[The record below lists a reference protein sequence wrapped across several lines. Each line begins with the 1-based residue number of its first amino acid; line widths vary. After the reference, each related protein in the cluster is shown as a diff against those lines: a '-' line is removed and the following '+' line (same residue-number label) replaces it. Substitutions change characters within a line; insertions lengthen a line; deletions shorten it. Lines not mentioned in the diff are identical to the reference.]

1 MSKDLILR
9 FAIIGT
15 DPNTKDQVK
24 LGTKAVQLKSA
35 EQICKVQER
44 VRGKLCHLKYLH
56 PNPSE
61 SGKIEDLAR
70 QHKLDPDSAQCLFL
84 PPFEGKRGV
93 WLQPERTFADYM
105 EGVRIFKTIWKVPIL
120 KYFGRNALG

>member
-1 MSKDLILR
+1 MSKNLILR

-24 LGTKAVQLKSA
+24 LGTKAVQLKA
-35 EQICKVQER
+35 EEQICKVQER
-44 VRGKLCHLKYLH
+44 VRGKLCHQTPSISNLFY

-70 QHKLDPDSAQCLFL
+70 QNKLEPDSAQCLFL

-105 EGVRIFKTIWKVPIL
+105 EGVRIF
-120 KYFGRNALG
+120 GSN